1 MSNCWNPKKSQ
12 RFHNQHEAFTQKA
25 YDLDS
30 LLPDRYVFVL
40 TNLCNLK
47 CRFCFQ
53 EKDLRENRMR
63 LNDWINISA
72 QLPEYSRVTFTG
84 GEPLMFDKFDEI
96 FRFVASRFDCNMISN
111 GLLLNQKKIDLLLSF
126 EKFRVLSISID
137 NIGNKVRDVNEKQ
150 WDRTK
155 NMMQRFVEKRNE
167 LKSNCVLEAKTVV
180 LDSNAKELFDIY
192 RYCVEELYC
201 DNHSFQFL
209 KGSPIQHADF
219 MFQFDDMFNKSS
231 APVYEYWDVIIEQLE
246 KVRKYNIR
254 TGKKSFLHPKV
265 ASLNSNKPISDIRY
279 LNESDFIKENYFPC
293 KFPWSSIHIN
303 VDGDLFPCMAIQMGN
318 VKKTPL
324 EEIIWG
330 KDFINFKDIIRNEG
344 TVEGCNRCGWLRP
357 K

>member
-1 MSNCWNPKKSQ
+1 MVKSWQPEKSQ

-25 YDLDS
+25 FDS
-30 LLPDRYVFVL
+30 DHLLPDRYVFVL

-63 LNDWINISA
+63 LNDWINISN

-84 GEPLMFDKFDEI
+84 GEPLMFDKFNEI
-96 FRFVASRFDCNMISN
+96 IKSVAQRFDCNMISN
-111 GLLLNQKKIDLLLSF
+111 GLLLNEKVIELLLSF
-126 EKFRVLSISID
+126 PRFKVLSISVD
-137 NIGNKVRDVNEKQ
+137 DIGNSVRDVDEKQ
-150 WDRTK
+150 WDRTE
-155 NMMQRFVEKRNE
+155 NMMRRFVEKRNE
-167 LKSNCVLEAKTVV
+167 IKSNCVLETKTVV
-180 LDSNAKELFDIY
+180 LEKNAEDLFDIY
-192 RYCVEELYC
+192 QYCIEELCC
-201 DNHSFQFL
+201 DHHSFQFL

-219 MFQFDDMFNKSS
+219 MFQFNDMFNKSY
-231 APVYEYWDVIIEQLE
+231 APVYNNWDVIIEQLE

-254 TGKKSFLHPKV
+254 TGKKSFLHPNV
-265 ASLNSNKPISDIRY
+265 GSLTSNKPISDIRY
-279 LNESDFIKENYFPC
+279 LNESEFIKENYHAC
-293 KFPWSSIHIN
+293 KFPWSSVHIN

-324 EEIIWG
+324 KEIMWG
-330 KDFINFKDIIRNEG
+330 KTFINFKEIIRNEG